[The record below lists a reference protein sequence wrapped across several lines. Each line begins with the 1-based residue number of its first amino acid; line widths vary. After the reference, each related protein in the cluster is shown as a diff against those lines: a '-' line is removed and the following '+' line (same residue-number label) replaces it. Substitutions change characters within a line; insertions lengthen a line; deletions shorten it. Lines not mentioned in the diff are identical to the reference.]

1 MSIHLGE
8 IVQKAVESKRLTYK
22 EFGAL
27 IHRNEKT
34 VPDIYERASMS
45 TDLLVSI
52 SKALNIDFFA
62 LFYTEEPLKS
72 LRNDGTGYLNSQIQT
87 CNEHIQKITEENNRL
102 QIELTITQE
111 LVKSQKDTIAFAK
124 GQIELYKEK
133 LATVNVALNC

>member
-8 IVQKAVESKRLTYK
+8 IVQKTVEAKRLTYK

-34 VPDIYERASMS
+34 IPDIYERAAMS
-45 TDLLVSI
+45 TDLLLAI
-52 SKALNIDFFA
+52 SQALNTDFFA

-72 LRNDGTGYLNSQIQT
+72 LRNDGVGHLNSQIQA
-87 CNEHIQKITEENNRL
+87 CNEHIQRITEENNRL
-102 QIELTITQE
+102 LIELTLTRE

-124 GQIELYKEK
+124 EQIEQYKIK
-133 LATVNVALNC
+133 LAGVSTV